1 MNVGNE
7 SDEVT
12 NRGIKETESGCGIS
26 LRVWRVRK
34 ISDRFQTDHGGNLV
48 AAGFASASVNK
59 TSHLFAEKI
68 GRLFIHKGDEPER
81 VLCRCSGEPA
91 RQCEHRSDAAAVVVC
106 AGRTEDRVVVRADKK
121 HLGASTANF
130 HLDVVKSSSV
140 QIVCVAPRL
149 Q

>member
-12 NRGIKETESGCGIS
+12 NRRIKDTESGCGIS

-34 ISDRFQTDHGGNLV
+34 IADRFQTNHGGNLV
-48 AAGFASASVNK
+48 TAGFASASVNK

-81 VLCRCSGEPA
+81 VLCRSSGESA
-91 RQCEHRSDAAAVVVC
+91 RQREHRSDAAAVVVC
-106 AGRTEDRVVVRADKK
+106 AGRTEDRVVVRADE
-121 HLGASTANF
+121 HNLGASTGNF
-130 HLDVVKSSSV
+130 RLDVVTSL
-140 QIVCVAPRL
+140 AL
-149 Q
+149 QFVTV